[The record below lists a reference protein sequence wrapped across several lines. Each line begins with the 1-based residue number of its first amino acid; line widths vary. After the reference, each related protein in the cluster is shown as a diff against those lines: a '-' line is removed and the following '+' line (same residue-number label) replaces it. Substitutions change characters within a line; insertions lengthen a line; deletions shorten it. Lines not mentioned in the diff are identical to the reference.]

1 MLKDGSFTQKN
12 NQQISLF
19 IGNLKYVD
27 SVVEFSIL
35 EK

>member
-1 MLKDGSFTQKN
+1 MLKDGSFTQKIK
-12 NQQISLF
+12 QISLF

-27 SVVEFSIL
+27 SVVEFSIQ